1 MPARRR
7 RTKPSLS
14 KAFSS
19 LATTSPS
26 IPAGKVSQ
34 TSPCGERPCAAPRL
48 KTREA
53 AMSTQLPLL
62 VIEDV
67 SRRFGATLAL
77 NKVRFDLRAGE
88 VHALMGE
95 NGAGKSTLMKI
106 LAGNIQR
113 DAGRILIDGI
123 EVEIRSPIEATDH
136 GIAIIHQ
143 ELNTVSDM
151 TVAENLALGREPRTR
166 LGMLDRHRMEQQ
178 AREKLARI
186 HSTIDPRRPLGSLSV
201 GMQQMVEIARAV
213 GENARVLV
221 LDEPTAALSRAEA
234 QELYRIIAQMRSA
247 GVGLIYISHRME
259 EVWQLADR
267 VTVLRDGGYVGT
279 GTLAEISPP
288 AVVRMMVGRP
298 VADLYHHDKRNPG
311 ATVLKVAGL
320 ASENVGP
327 VAFSVRAGEVV
338 CMAGLIGSG
347 RTEVGRLIFGADP
360 RTAGSVTIEGRPS
373 RPSNPFEAIAD
384 GIGMVPENRKEQG
397 LFLEHSVEDNIA
409 ISSLD
414 RFVAAGVVNRTKR
427 RDAVMEQMKRLK
439 LRLNAALLPVKALSG
454 GNQQKAALA
463 RWLLRDS
470 KVLILDEPTRGVDIG
485 AKREIYEE
493 IDQLARAGKAIL
505 IISSDLPEAIG
516 ISDRLMVMREGR
528 IVSELVSEKTS
539 EEEVMLHATGTA
551 IHGGN
556 TGVRP

>member
-1 MPARRR
+1 MN
-7 RTKPSLS
+7 
-14 KAFSS
+14 
-19 LATTSPS
+19 
-26 IPAGKVSQ
+26 
-34 TSPCGERPCAAPRL
+34 
-48 KTREA
+48 
-53 AMSTQLPLL
+53 TQFPLL
-62 VIEDV
+62 VIEGV
-67 SRRFGATLAL
+67 SKRFGATLAL
-77 NKVRFDLRAGE
+77 NKVHFDLRAGE

-106 LAGNIQR
+106 LAGSIQR
-113 DAGRILIDGI
+113 DAGRILIDGH
-123 EVEIRSPIEATDH
+123 EVEIRSPIDASAN

-143 ELNTVSDM
+143 ELNTVRDM
-151 TVAENLALGREPRTR
+151 TVAENLALGREPRGR
-166 LGMLDRHRMEQQ
+166 FGMLDRRRMERE

-186 HSTIDPRRPLGSLSV
+186 HSAIDPRRPLGSLSV

-234 QELYRIIAQMRSA
+234 LELYRIIGQMRSA

-259 EVWQLADR
+259 EVWQLTDR
-267 VTVLRDGGYVGT
+267 VTVFRDGGYVGT
-279 GTLAEISPP
+279 GSLAEISPQD
-288 AVVRMMVGRP
+288 VVRMMVGRP
-298 VADLYHHDKRNPG
+298 VADLYRHDRRNPG
-311 ATVLKVAGL
+311 PAVLEVEGL
-320 ASENVGP
+320 AGDGVGP
-327 VAFSVRAGEVV
+327 VDLSVRAGEVV

-347 RTEVGRLIFGADP
+347 RTEVGRLLFGADA
-360 RTAGSVTIEGRPS
+360 RTAGSVRIGGRPS
-373 RPSNPFEAIAD
+373 HPSDPFEAITD

-397 LFLEHSVEDNIA
+397 LFLDHSVEDNIA

-414 RFVAAGVVNRTKR
+414 RFVAAGVVKRTER
-427 RDAVMEQMKRLK
+427 RDAVLEQMKRLK
-439 LRLNAALLPVKALSG
+439 LRLNALSLPVKALSG

-516 ISDRLMVMREGR
+516 ISDRLLVMRKGA
-528 IVSELVSEKTS
+528 IVSELISEKTS
-539 EEEVMLHATGTA
+539 EEEVMLHATGTTTRSR
-551 IHGGN
+551 N
-556 TGVRP
+556 TGVHP